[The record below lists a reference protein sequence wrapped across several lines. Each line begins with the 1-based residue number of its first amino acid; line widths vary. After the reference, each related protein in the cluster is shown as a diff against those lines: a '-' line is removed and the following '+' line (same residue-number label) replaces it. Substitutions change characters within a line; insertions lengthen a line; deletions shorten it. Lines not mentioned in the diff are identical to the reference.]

1 MLAPP
6 ENYDAY
12 TIASAPALMYDTAT
26 NVSTSAANI
35 VSCLSNIINAVT
47 SLRLSWTGTSASSA
61 SLAQDFN
68 NRWAA
73 ITTALYGT
81 QGDPSSG
88 AINQLMEGLALA
100 AQNYLN
106 NEDQVAGMFSAYSN
120 AGSGGPSGQSVV
132 DQVTN
137 GYYHTTSVNE
147 TF

>member
-47 SLRLSWTGTSASSA
+47 SLRLSWTGTPG